1 MDHNDEAFIKSLREQ
16 YKTLSPKK
24 LDNLIGVYIQRATK
38 TNESRGDIQKS
49 IHNKVAP
56 LLIRIQKNPPQPQ
69 PKSKTHKSKSKS
81 KSKTKIVGGRRNRKR
96 ATARRR
102 HRR

>member
-16 YKTLSPKK
+16 YKNLSPKK
-24 LDNLIGVYIQRATK
+24 LDNLIGVYIHRATK

-49 IHNKVAP
+49 IHDTVAP
-56 LLIRIQKNPPQPQ
+56 FFTRIQENPPQSQ
-69 PKSKTHKSKSKS
+69 PRSPPKSKS

-96 ATARRR
+96 TTARRR

>member
-1 MDHNDEAFIKSLREQ
+1 MDHHNDQAIIKSLREQ

-24 LDNLIGVYIQRATK
+24 LDRLIGVYNHRATK

-56 LLIRIQKNPPQPQ
+56 FFTRIQENPPPSQP
-69 PKSKTHKSKSKS
+69 PKS
-81 KSKTKIVGGRRNRKR
+81 KSKTKIVGGRRNRKHT
-96 ATARRR
+96 TARRR

>member
-1 MDHNDEAFIKSLREQ
+1 MDHHNDEAIIKSLRAQ
-16 YKTLSPKK
+16 YKNLSPKK
-24 LDNLIGVYIQRATK
+24 LDNLIGVYNRRATK

-49 IHNKVAP
+49 IHNKVAQFFT
-56 LLIRIQKNPPQPQ
+56 RIQENPPPSQP
-69 PKSKTHKSKSKS
+69 PKS

-96 ATARRR
+96 TTARRQ